1 MVTSGIVIYITDM
14 ANEY

>member
-1 MVTSGIVIYITDM
+1 MVTLDIVIYITDM